1 MAKKRTAQRF
11 LEALKPRTEG
21 QRMRAPAVRGTMEYS
36 LGQLKGAGVGA
47 GAGAAAGAGGA
58 YLAMR
63 DDDEDNKRMR
73 NALATAK
80 SGRADDDDDD
90 EDNKRMRN
98 ALATA
103 KSGRADDDLEE
114 GYPSVSQRRAA
125 RGAAMAE
132 GLPEDGEVESGAAV
146 GGRSRSAARGSYD
159 NMSFNA
165 AFKAAR
171 GDDRST
177 FTWRGKSYTT
187 EVASP
192 KAAMAMSE
200 PAPKKATQYDDEEP
214 AKMRKGGSV
223 KMSRAGKMPPLSKLG
238 PPKMGPTPK
247 GIARFAKGGEVKGAG
262 AARYGMRGCK
272 KY

>member
-1 MAKKRTAQRF
+1 MAKKRAAQRF
-11 LEALKPRTEG
+11 LEALGPRTEG

-36 LGQLKGAGVGA
+36 RGQLKGAGVGA

-63 DDDEDNKRMR
+63 
-73 NALATAK
+73 
-80 SGRADDDDDD
+80 DDD

-177 FTWRGKSYTT
+177 FTWRGNSYTT

-223 KMSRAGKMPPLSKLG
+223 KMAKGGLAKLR
-238 PPKMGPTPK
+238 PPKAGPMPK
-247 GIARFAKGGEVKGAG
+247 MSAKAPKSPAIARFAKGGEVRGMG
-262 AARYGMRGCK
+262 AAMRGSRGCK

>member
-1 MAKKRTAQRF
+1 MAKKRAVQRY
-11 LEALKPRTEG
+11 LEALGPRTEG

-36 LGQLKGAGVGA
+36 RGQVKGAGVGA
-47 GAGAAAGAGGA
+47 GAGAAVGAGGT

-63 DDDEDNKRMR
+63 
-73 NALATAK
+73 
-80 SGRADDDDDD
+80 GGDDD

-125 RGAAMAE
+125 QSAAMAE

-159 NMSFNA
+159 NLSFNA

-177 FTWRGKSYTT
+177 FMWRGNSYTT

-192 KAAMAMSE
+192 KAAMSKAE
-200 PAPKKATQYDDEEP
+200 PAPKKATQYDDEPVEL
-214 AKMRKGGSV
+214 RKGGSV

>member
-1 MAKKRTAQRF
+1 MAKKRAAQRF
-11 LEALKPRTEG
+11 LEALGPRTEG

-36 LGQLKGAGVGA
+36 RGQVKGAGVGA
-47 GAGAAAGAGGA
+47 GAGAAAGAGSA
-58 YLAMR
+58 YLAM
-63 DDDEDNKRMR
+63 
-73 NALATAK
+73 
-80 SGRADDDDDD
+80 GDDDD

-103 KSGRADDDLEE
+103 KSGRADDDLED

-132 GLPEDGEVESGAAV
+132 GLPEDGEVESGAAA

-159 NMSFNA
+159 NLSFNA

-192 KAAMAMSE
+192 KAAMSKAE
-200 PAPKKATQYDDEEP
+200 PAPKKATQYDDDEP
-214 AKMRKGGSV
+214 AGMRKGGSV